1 MVFILFTEV
10 DPVQNGW
17 CRSTCLLRKD
27 TQIIPMAR
35 HMPCQDSLPS
45 AYMKVLDTL
54 LVRTFVYD
62 VFWHRGIKE
71 SGVKLT
77 SPASNRISLLGFCM
91 WLCWRHGYYVH
102 CPISASSSESLI
114 HIEDAYIGILRSRKC
129 PGTQLISNEG
139 FLLVGHFEPYV
150 DFCFVCLSL
159 FCFWI

>member
-1 MVFILFTEV
+1 MLSRVSILQYVYVAWFFMYWRNFWLLTNFQIYYINILLKQLNSLQDFFLVYCFSENRLHTVMVFIFFTEV

-54 LVRTFVYD
+54 LVRTFIYD
-62 VFWHRGIKE
+62 VIWHRGIKE

-91 WLCWRHGYYVH
+91 WFS
-102 CPISASSSESLI
+102 ISLI
-114 HIEDAYIGILRSRKC
+114 YQD
-129 PGTQLISNEG
+129 
-139 FLLVGHFEPYV
+139 
-150 DFCFVCLSL
+150 
-159 FCFWI
+159 